1 MFKQKLFHSFITLP
15 DIVVT
20 TESKYLGNL
29 GLSTLL
35 DDTNFFSMPLHTAY
49 NLKTLFMQRRKTTAS
64 AENPKSYKEENVMSL
79 EEKHVSW
86 TKMSYISSDKTYT
99 HVGHN

>member
-1 MFKQKLFHSFITLP
+1 
-15 DIVVT
+15 
-20 TESKYLGNL
+20 
-29 GLSTLL
+29 
-35 DDTNFFSMPLHTAY
+35 
-49 NLKTLFMQRRKTTAS
+49 MQRRKTTAS

-99 HVGHN
+99 HVCHN